1 MSEFITYLLENATAI
16 GDRTLEHVLLVL
28 AALAIAV
35 PVGMGIGILLSRPSM
50 RQLREPGFFLVGLG
64 QTIPSLAILALAV
77 GVLGIGALPAI
88 VAIFLYILFP
98 IARNTLTGLQSV
110 PDSTLDAAR
119 GVGMT
124 SRQTI
129 REVELPLA
137 LPFIIA
143 GVRTATVYGISAGA
157 LAYLIGGGGLGDFIF
172 TGIALFKPEAM
183 VAGALPTAALAL
195 GADYLLGRF
204 EKRVS

>member
-1 MSEFITYLLENATAI
+1 MSELITYLLENAAAI
-16 GDRTLEHVLLVL
+16 GNRTLEHVLLVL
-28 AALAIAV
+28 AALAVAV

-50 RQLREPGFFLVGLG
+50 RRLREPGFYLVGLG

-124 SRQTI
+124 SKQTI

-183 VAGALPTAALAL
+183 IAGALPTAALAL
-195 GADYLLGRF
+195 GADYLLDRF
-204 EKRVS
+204 QKRMS